1 MGVAT
6 ATLIVAG
13 IGAGV
18 SAVSSGI
25 QATKANQKRK
35 EAEQDAKTAEA
46 LMDELEA
53 SRQQIINPYENLSN
67 EFANL
72 GVATQAAEFQAEEA
86 DIALANTL
94 DTLRAT
100 GASAGGAT
108 ALAQAALQSKRNVS
122 ASLEQQEAQNQKLA
136 AQGAPQVN
144 LQKAAGEQW
153 KWEQQEQR
161 ELQKLDRTQSQID
174 KAEQQAYQYQ
184 ADVYTAVGDIGSTI
198 TGAATSMAGGYGAGG
213 TGIFGNKPGGGLYT
227 GN

>member
-6 ATLIVAG
+6 AALIVAG
-13 IGAGV
+13 VGAAV
-18 SAVSSGI
+18 SAVSSGV

-136 AQGAPQVN
+136 AQGAQQIN

-161 ELQKLDRTQSQID
+161 ELQKLNRTQSQID
-174 KAEQQAYQYQ
+174 KAQQQAYQYQ

-198 TGAATSMAGGYGAGG
+198 TEAGTSMAGGYGAEG
-213 TGIFGNKPGGGLYT
+213 TGIFGNKQGGGLYKP
-227 GN
+227 